1 LQIIAK
7 KFDGQKS
14 NGDVGDLLSQ
24 AWRSY
29 ANDHL
34 KQVEWLCERLLEK
47 QPDNVEALH
56 LMALVRWRHGERSKA
71 ISLLTQAVQLQP
83 GQPLHYNNLG
93 VFLTQSGCYDKAA
106 AVLEKAVALS
116 PRDNDA
122 RCNLGLAWFHQGR
135 LTAAAQCFRNVI
147 ADCPDHGPSHANL
160 GMTYLA
166 NGAYRAA
173 AKAYRCAL
181 VIDPKQPH
189 WWANLA
195 AASLAMDSF
204 SQSKSALREA
214 LRLEPDNTAHAVN
227 LGIVLRASGDL
238 DGSIQVLK
246 KVMAV
251 DPKHP
256 EVLSNLCIALQQA
269 CQWRPLA
276 SLLQRLDQH
285 TRRALSAKK
294 LPAEQPMFNIRRT
307 MDVALNLSLASACS
321 NEIEKRALRS
331 AHCYKHRLPQCA
343 GRPITLGYLSY
354 DFRNHPVAHQLL
366 PLFSLHDRSR
376 FRILAFS
383 LGPDDTSEYRAK
395 IQADCDQFIEIGHL
409 DYGRASQLIHES
421 GTNILI
427 DLMGHSHHNRLQI
440 PALRPAPVQVSYL
453 GFLSS
458 TGAAF
463 MDYVIADAV
472 VVPSAD
478 TKAFSEKLIRLPCC
492 YQMNHTLFYPD
503 PDHES
508 REHWGL
514 PRQGFVFCCFNPAYK
529 INARIFSTWVS
540 ILKQVPGSV
549 LWLLRDN
556 PVAVRHLIDAARQMG
571 LAPHRLIFAD
581 KVPLRE
587 HVQRLQLADLAL
599 DTDGYNGGAT
609 TANALWAGLPILT
622 VLGCH
627 WVSRMS
633 ASHLFAA
640 GFPELVCSNLEGYA
654 QKALYLASNPQCLKA
669 LRTKLDRQRQVNPL
683 FDAAAFTRDIER
695 GFEIIWKRYCQGLA
709 PDHVLVP
716 ASAPAHRQRRVN
728 IAPR

>member
-1 LQIIAK
+1 
-7 KFDGQKS
+7 
-14 NGDVGDLLSQ
+14 
-24 AWRSY
+24 
-29 ANDHL
+29 
-34 KQVEWLCERLLEK
+34 
-47 QPDNVEALH
+47 
-56 LMALVRWRHGERSKA
+56 
-71 ISLLTQAVQLQP
+71 
-83 GQPLHYNNLG
+83 
-93 VFLTQSGCYDKAA
+93 
-106 AVLEKAVALS
+106 
-116 PRDNDA
+116 
-122 RCNLGLAWFHQGR
+122 
-135 LTAAAQCFRNVI
+135 
-147 ADCPDHGPSHANL
+147 
-160 GMTYLA
+160 
-166 NGAYRAA
+166 
-173 AKAYRCAL
+173 
-181 VIDPKQPH
+181 
-189 WWANLA
+189 
-195 AASLAMDSF
+195 
-204 SQSKSALREA
+204 
-214 LRLEPDNTAHAVN
+214 
-227 LGIVLRASGDL
+227 
-238 DGSIQVLK
+238 VLK
-246 KVMAV
+246 KALVV
-251 DPKHP
+251 DPDHP
-256 EVLSNLCIALQQA
+256 EALSNLCIALQQT
-269 CQWRPLA
+269 CQWQLLTPL
-276 SLLQRLDQH
+276 LDRMDRN
-285 TRRALSAKK
+285 TRKALSAR
-294 LPAEQPMFNIRRT
+294 LCPAEQPMFNIRRST
-307 MDVALNLSLASACS
+307 DPGLSLAVASAWSREIEQKALRCADRFQHHRPACS
-321 NEIEKRALRS
+321 D
-331 AHCYKHRLPQCA
+331 
-343 GRPITLGYLSY
+343 RPITLGYLSY

-587 HVQRLQLADLAL
+587 HVQDCSS
-599 DTDGYNGGAT
+599 
-609 TANALWAGLPILT
+609 PIW
-622 VLGCH
+622 H
-627 WVSRMS
+627 
-633 ASHLFAA
+633 
-640 GFPELVCSNLEGYA
+640 
-654 QKALYLASNPQCLKA
+654 
-669 LRTKLDRQRQVNPL
+669 
-683 FDAAAFTRDIER
+683 
-695 GFEIIWKRYCQGLA
+695 
-709 PDHVLVP
+709 
-716 ASAPAHRQRRVN
+716 
-728 IAPR
+728 

>member
-1 LQIIAK
+1 
-7 KFDGQKS
+7 
-14 NGDVGDLLSQ
+14 
-24 AWRSY
+24 
-29 ANDHL
+29 L
-34 KQVEWLCERLLEK
+34 K
-47 QPDNVEALH
+47 
-56 LMALVRWRHGERSKA
+56 ALVRWHFGDRTEA
-71 ISLLTQAVQLQP
+71 ISLLMRAIENQP

-227 LGIVLRASGDL
+227 LGIVLRANSDL
-238 DGSIQVLK
+238 SGSIKVLK
-246 KVMAV
+246 KALVV
-251 DPKHP
+251 DPDHP
-256 EVLSNLCIALQQA
+256 EALSNLCIALQQT
-269 CQWRPLA
+269 CQWQLLTPL
-276 SLLQRLDQH
+276 LDRMDRN
-285 TRRALSAKK
+285 TRKALSAR
-294 LPAEQPMFNIRRT
+294 LCPAEQPMFNIRRST
-307 MDVALNLSLASACS
+307 DPGLSLAVASAWSREIEQKALRCADRFQHHRPACS
-321 NEIEKRALRS
+321 D
-331 AHCYKHRLPQCA
+331 
-343 GRPITLGYLSY
+343 RPITLGYLSY

-366 PLFSLHDRSR
+366 PLFDLHDRSR
-376 FRILAFS
+376 FRVIAFS
-383 LGPDDTSEYRAK
+383 LGPDDASEYRAK
-395 IQADCDQFIEIGHL
+395 IQTDCDRFIEIGHL
-409 DYGRASQLIHES
+409 DHKRAAHLIHES
-421 GTNILI
+421 KTDILI

-440 PALRPAPVQVSYL
+440 PALRPAPLQVSYL

-463 MDYVIADAV
+463 MDYMIADAV
-472 VVPSAD
+472 VAPYAN
-478 TKAFSEKLIRLPCC
+478 TQAFSEKLIRLPHC
-492 YQMNHTLFYPD
+492 YQMNHTLFFP
-503 PDHES
+503 ES
-508 REHWGL
+508 DQQSRVRWGL

-529 INARIFSTWVS
+529 FNARLFGTWVS
-540 ILKQVPGSV
+540 ILRQVPGSV

-556 PVAVRHLIDAARQMG
+556 SVAVRHLEETARQMG
-571 LAPHRLIFAD
+571 LEPHRLVFAD
-581 KVPLRE
+581 KAPLPE

-609 TANALWAGLPILT
+609 TANALWAGLPVLTIL
-622 VLGCH
+622 GSH

-633 ASHLFAA
+633 ASHLLAA
-640 GFPELVCSNLEGYA
+640 GLPELVARNLDVYT
-654 QKALYLASNPQCLKA
+654 QKALDLARKPERLQA
-669 LRTKLDRQRQVNPL
+669 LRSKLNRQRRVNPL
-683 FDAAAFTRDIER
+683 FDAAAFTRDLES
-695 GFEIIWKRYCQGLA
+695 GFEIIWERYCRGLA
-709 PDHVLVP
+709 PDHLLVP
-716 ASAPAHRQRRVN
+716 PSAPGSSTEENNHCSLTGVN
-728 IAPR
+728 PV